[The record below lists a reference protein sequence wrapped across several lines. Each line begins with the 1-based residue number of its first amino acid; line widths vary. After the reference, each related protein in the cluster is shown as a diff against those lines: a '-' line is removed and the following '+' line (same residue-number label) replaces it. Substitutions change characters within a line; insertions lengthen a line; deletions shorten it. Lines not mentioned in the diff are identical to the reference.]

1 MRLRTRSSGTK
12 PRLKPPGDDERS
24 VHEPSLLGRCLIGLA
39 AVLLAAGSG
48 VERRAA
54 ARSVSEK
61 WEQAPGQER
70 EGTVQKNGV
79 ACHTEYA
86 PMRDGTLLATDVYLP
101 ATPGRHPVIMQR
113 TPYGLR
119 LGHGCFAGIS
129 ASVAFWAE
137 HGYVGLTQD
146 VRGTFRSPG
155 VFRPIFQEQA
165 DGYDAVEWAAAQSWS
180 NGKVGM
186 TGSSYF
192 GVTEWQAALTAPPHL
207 FAIAPAVTATDY
219 HDQWT
224 YVNGVFDLWFAQSWT
239 LSFFAPDA
247 YRRQL
252 IATGTA
258 PGEARKASDEY
269 LARNKERI
277 FTNWVSQIPLESF
290 PDYRTLAPYYY
301 EWLAHPNYDD
311 YWATVDVER
320 HFGAVTV
327 PALVSGGWYDLF
339 EIGSVRSFQGMRAEG
354 GSAIARSGTR
364 LVMDGTGAHG
374 GLGVMTL
381 SSGRNINVQALQLRF
396 YDHYLKGADNGLERE
411 ARVQLFVQIPPD
423 TGTQMGGFW
432 VTGETFP
439 LPGTQPGRFNLQSG
453 GHANTARGDGVLD
466 ATRRSEGPGDTFV
479 YDPRKPVTT
488 FGGGLCCLTLGS
500 YFGSGVQDQS
510 TIEARNDV
518 LVYTSAPLTNKLAV
532 VGQARVRFWAKSSA
546 RDTDFTAKLVDVHP
560 DGFAQNL
567 LDRVVRAR
575 FRRGS
580 KSAPS
585 LIEPGDAYEYEID
598 LGYTGSIFKPGHRI
612 RLDISSSN
620 FPHLPRN
627 QNTGNDPATDALMV
641 TATQTILHDPDHP
654 SYLELSVVPGLKI
667 PQP

>member
-1 MRLRTRSSGTK
+1 MRLRTRSSLVG
-12 PRLKPPGDDERS
+12 
-24 VHEPSLLGRCLIGLA
+24 VA
-39 AVLLAAGSG
+39 AALLAAGSG
-48 VERRAA
+48 AGRRAA
-54 ARSVSEK
+54 AAQDRG
-61 WEQAPGQER
+61 A
-70 EGTVQKNGV
+70 TVQKNGV
-79 ACHTEYA
+79 TCHTEYA
-86 PMRDGTLLATDVYLP
+86 PMRDGTRLATDVYVP
-101 ATPGRHPVIMQR
+101 STPGPHPVIMQR

-119 LGHGCFAGIS
+119 LGHGCFVGTS
-129 ASVAFWAE
+129 GSVAFWAE
-137 HGYVGLTQD
+137 HGYVGITQD
-146 VRGTFRSPG
+146 VRGTFRSQG

-165 DGYDAVEWAAAQSWS
+165 DGYDAVEWAAAQPWS
-180 NGKVGM
+180 NGKVAM

-192 GVTEWQAALTAPPHL
+192 GVTQWQAALSTPPHL
-207 FAIAPAVTATDY
+207 VAIAPAVTATDY

-239 LSFFAPDA
+239 LAFFAPDA
-247 YRRQL
+247 YRREL
-252 IATGTA
+252 IAKGTA
-258 PGEARKASDEY
+258 PDEAKKASDEY
-269 LARNKERI
+269 LARGKDRI
-277 FTNWVSQIPLESF
+277 FTSWASQIPLESF

-301 EWLAHPNYDD
+301 EWMAHPNYDD

-339 EIGSVRSFQGMRAEG
+339 QIGSVRSFQGMRAEG
-354 GSAIARSGTR
+354 GSDVARSGTR

-381 SSGRNINVQALQLRF
+381 SPAHNINVQALQLRF
-396 YDHYLKGADNGLERE
+396 YDHYVKGADNGFARE
-411 ARVQLFVQIPPD
+411 PRVQLFVQMPPD
-423 TGTQMGGFW
+423 TGTQMDGFW
-432 VTGETFP
+432 VTGDAFP
-439 LPGTQPGRFNLQSG
+439 VPGTRATRFNLRSG

-466 ATRRSEGPGDTFV
+466 AARRSDGPFDTFV
-479 YDPRKPVTT
+479 YDPKKPVPT

-500 YFGSGVQDQS
+500 YFGSGVQNQS
-510 TIEARNDV
+510 TTEARDDV
-518 LVYTSAPLTNKLAV
+518 LVYTSTPLTSHVAM
-532 VGQARVRFWAKSSA
+532 VGQAKVAFWATSSG

-575 FRRGS
+575 FRKGS

-585 LIEPGDAYEYEID
+585 LIEPGTPYEYEID
-598 LGYTGSIFKPGHRI
+598 LGYTASVFKPGHRI

-627 QNTGNDPATDALMV
+627 QNTGKDPATDADMV
-641 TATQTILHDPDHP
+641 IATQTILHDLDHP